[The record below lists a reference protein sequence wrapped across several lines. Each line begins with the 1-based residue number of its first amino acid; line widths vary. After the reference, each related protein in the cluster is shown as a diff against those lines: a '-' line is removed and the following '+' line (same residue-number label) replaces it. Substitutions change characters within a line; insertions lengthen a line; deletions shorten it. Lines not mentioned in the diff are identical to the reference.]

1 MAESINIPLLNADEC
16 ALLLIDHEPQM
27 FFGVQS
33 HDRQTIVNN
42 VVGLAKGAK
51 LFGVP
56 TILTTVTDRAFSGP
70 IVPEIQA
77 VFPDHKPIART
88 SMNSWEDENLRKAV
102 EKTGKRKLVMAALW
116 TEVCLT
122 FPALSALA
130 NGYEVYFVTDASGAF
145 TKEVHERS
153 VQRLIQAGGVP
164 MTWQQT
170 ILEWQR
176 DWANQETY
184 EGMMDIIQEHSGAYG
199 MGIFYAKTM
208 VQSYPDFKGFPDEG
222 KVEQHGTASP

>member
-1 MAESINIPLLNADEC
+1 MATPVNIPLLNPDEC

-51 LFGVP
+51 LFGIP
-56 TILTTVTDRAFSGP
+56 TILTTVTEKEFSGP
-70 IVPEIQA
+70 IISELQEL
-77 VFPDHKPIART
+77 FPNQVPIART
-88 SMNSWEDENLRKAV
+88 SMNSWEDENLRRAV
-102 EKTGKRKLVMAALW
+102 EATGRRKLVMAALW

-122 FPALSALA
+122 FPALSAMA
-130 NGYEVYFVTDASGAF
+130 NGYEVYFVADASGGA
-145 TKEVHERS
+145 TDEVHERA

-176 DWANQETY
+176 DWARQETY
-184 EGMMDIIQEHSGAYG
+184 KDMMEIILKHGGAYG
-199 MGIFYAKTM
+199 LGIYYAETM
-208 VQSYPDFKGFPDEG
+208 VQSYPDFQGFPSDG
-222 KVEQHGTASP
+222 VAQQKTLVSM